1 MRRRDFITLLGGV
14 TAAWSLSARAQQPE
28 RMRRIGVLQ
37 SFNTSD
43 PVLQRRT
50 TLFVQGLQ
58 RLGWR
63 EGTNLVIDY
72 RYGADDSEHIRL
84 DAAEL
89 VRLNPDVLWT
99 SGGLGLLA
107 LKRATHSIPIVLSG
121 VYDPVGSGY
130 VASLARPGGN
140 ITGFTLG
147 EFSMGGKML
156 EALKE
161 VVPQVSRVAVIL
173 NLEQPPHVAMWRAIE
188 AIAQSFGVS
197 LIATDV
203 QDPAEIERA
212 IEAFAREPN
221 GGLIVLPSPIT
232 VNNRELIIALVAR
245 HRLPAAYPFRFFVT
259 SGGLVSYG
267 ADNAFD
273 QSPQAAA
280 YVDRI
285 LKGEKPSD
293 LPVQQPTKY
302 ELVIN
307 LKTAKMLGI
316 TVPPSLLARA
326 DEVIE
331 WAPVHCK

>member
-1 MRRRDFITLLGGV
+1 MQRRDFIRLVGA
-14 TAAWSLSARAQQPE
+14 TAMWPLVAHAQQPE

-37 SFNTSD
+37 YINKSD
-43 PVLQRRT
+43 PILQRRIT
-50 TLFVQGLQ
+50 VFVQGLQ
-58 RLGWR
+58 KLGWR

-72 RYGADDSEHIRL
+72 RYGAEDSERIRL

-89 VRLNPDVLWT
+89 VGLKPDVIWT
-99 SGGLGLLA
+99 SGGLGLLT
-107 LKRATHSIPIVLSG
+107 LKRATHSIPIVFSG

-212 IEAFAREPN
+212 IETLAHEP
-221 GGLIVLPSPIT
+221 
-232 VNNRELIIALVAR
+232 
-245 HRLPAAYPFRFFVT
+245 
-259 SGGLVSYG
+259 
-267 ADNAFD
+267 
-273 QSPQAAA
+273 
-280 YVDRI
+280 
-285 LKGEKPSD
+285 
-293 LPVQQPTKY
+293 
-302 ELVIN
+302 
-307 LKTAKMLGI
+307 TA
-316 TVPPSLLARA
+316 V
-326 DEVIE
+326 
-331 WAPVHCK
+331 